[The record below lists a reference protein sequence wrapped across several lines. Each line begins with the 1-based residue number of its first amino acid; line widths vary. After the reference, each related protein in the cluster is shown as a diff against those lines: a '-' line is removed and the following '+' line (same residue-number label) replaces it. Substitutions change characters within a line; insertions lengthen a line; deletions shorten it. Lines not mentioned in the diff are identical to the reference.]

1 MKKISSVKIIG
12 NLFLAFCCILA
23 VGPIMLGILRS
34 LFKDSMFTEFNHFRS
49 YLTVITSDEILP
61 AFLNTIFITLIS
73 VPLNIAIVALAA
85 YGFSKFQFKGKNFF
99 YLLLLSAL
107 MLPSATVMYPS
118 FTIIRDLKLL
128 NTVWGIILIEVAYGT
143 TFNLLM
149 LKNYFDGIPNELL
162 EAAEIDGAGTLRIL
176 CSILL
181 PVSKPAMFVI
191 ILWSFLGSWNDYLWP
206 LLLFLDS
213 SKKTVTLLPKYFT
226 NTYVQQYDNIFAAL
240 FIIMIPI
247 VILYCCLQKYFQ
259 QGVISGAV
267 KA

>member
-1 MKKISSVKIIG
+1 
-12 NLFLAFCCILA
+12 
-23 VGPIMLGILRS
+23 
-34 LFKDSMFTEFNHFRS
+34 
-49 YLTVITSDEILP
+49 
-61 AFLNTIFITLIS
+61 
-73 VPLNIAIVALAA
+73 
-85 YGFSKFQFKGKNFF
+85 
-99 YLLLLSAL
+99 
-107 MLPSATVMYPS
+107 MYPS
-118 FTIIRDLKLL
+118 STIVRGLKLL

-176 CSILL
+176 CSVLL

-226 NTYVQQYDNIFAAL
+226 NAYVQQYDNIFAAL